1 MNTRFNTALIV
12 FLVFTIVP
20 LFMYLSFL
28 YSKITSPHIKNGTN
42 KEFIY
47 AGVMVALL
55 IIADY
60 FVVRK
65 LIKQYIDN

>member
-12 FLVFTIVP
+12 FLVLTIVP
-20 LFMYLSFL
+20 LFLYISFL
-28 YSKITSPHIKNGTN
+28 YNKIISPHIKNGTN

-47 AGVMVALL
+47 AGAMVALL

-65 LIKQYIDN
+65 LIKQYKDN